1 MGYDEKL
8 MEYVTKIV
16 RGGGV
21 AQRYSVSPTNVKAA
35 DYLAALDVKGARGA
49 LWETGAKA
57 MAVAAARAALSAWR
71 RGDARDVTHVV
82 VHSCTGFA
90 APGLDFMLIE
100 ELKLP
105 SSTRKLGVNFMG
117 CFGGF
122 TALYVAKQIVEADE
136 TGRAV
141 VLVCCAEA
149 ATLHCSRD
157 KSRELIVGNTL
168 FADGAAAAVV
178 ARAGFLGAGAR
189 GGADTP
195 VGAEAGAG
203 VGAGPGAAPSS
214 PPGGSGSGNV
224 TPTSGAASSASSAAV
239 AAAAGAKPRR
249 DTIGVDLTTQAVGAG
264 ARGAYGGWVLGAM
277 SSEIVPASAGAMT
290 WRQSAEGGRYDMFL
304 DRSIPSALAG
314 LFANGGIGML
324 RRVGIPNP
332 WSCGWAIHPGGKGI
346 LTAFEAAFAMLGIR
360 GEGLQHSHAVLR
372 DFGNMSS
379 ATILFVMQRVLQAEN
394 ASARAHDDV
403 FMCGFGPGLTVEFG
417 RLRRVRPDGS
427 VAVLSAAETAAAQAE
442 AEAAQAA
449 AARATAES
457 AAAAPPKAAAAAPEQ
472 SMAHPYAAASGGGAP
487 AAVAGLAAALS
498 GGAAQ

>member
-21 AQRYSVSPTNVKAA
+21 AQRYSISPTNVKAA
-35 DYLAALDVKGARGA
+35 DYLAALEVKGARGA

-57 MAVAAARAALSAWR
+57 MAVAAARAALAAWR

-100 ELKLP
+100 ALKLP

-157 KSRELIVGNTL
+157 QTRELIVGNTL

-189 GGADTP
+189 GGADAP
-195 VGAEAGAG
+195 AGGA
-203 VGAGPGAAPSS
+203 PPSS
-214 PPGGSGSGNV
+214 PPGGSGSGSV
-224 TPTSGAASSASSAAV
+224 TPTSGAAASASASGAGAGAVSGSAAA
-239 AAAAGAKPRR
+239 AAAAGPRR
-249 DTIGVDLTTQAVGAG
+249 DTIGVDLTTQAAGAG

-277 SSEIVPASAGAMT
+277 SSEIVPSSAGAMT

-332 WSCGWAIHPGGKGI
+332 WSSGWAIHPGGKGI

-379 ATILFVMQRVLQAEN
+379 ATILFVLQRVLQAEN
-394 ASARAHDDV
+394 TAARAHDDV

-427 VAVLSAAETAAAQAE
+427 VAMLSAAEAAAAQAE

-449 AARATAES
+449 AAQAT
-457 AAAAPPKAAAAAPEQ
+457 AAAPPRAADAKSAPEQ
-472 SMAHPYAAASGGGAP
+472 SVAHPYAATAAGSP
-487 AAVAGLAAALS
+487 AAVASLAAALS